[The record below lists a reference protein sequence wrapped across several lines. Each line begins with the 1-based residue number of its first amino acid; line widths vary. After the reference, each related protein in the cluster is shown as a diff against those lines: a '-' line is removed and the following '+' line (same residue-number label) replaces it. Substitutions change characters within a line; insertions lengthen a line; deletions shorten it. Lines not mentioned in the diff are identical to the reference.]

1 MSNDPTLTS
10 IRGRGAS
17 GNPPGRFDARW
28 FESEEDPA
36 GAPPPETQVFVDATR
51 GIIARNDSPDIGF
64 SQSINPYRGC
74 EHGCS
79 YCFARPSHAFLNL
92 SPGLDFETKIFTKPE
107 AATLLRKEL
116 ARPGYVCSPIALGTN
131 TDPYQPLERRLR
143 ITRGI
148 LEVLAEHEHP
158 FTIVTKSALVV
169 RDLDLIAPAAA
180 RHQAA
185 VHLSITTL
193 DPGLASRMEPR
204 AATPARRLETLRAL
218 AAAGV
223 PCGVMAAPMIPGLN
237 DHELERILEAARDA
251 GATSAGWVLLRLPH
265 ELKGLFESWLELH
278 EPKQAGKVLSRIRE
292 TRAGGLYDARF
303 GARQRG
309 EGVYAEMLAR
319 RFDVAAGRL
328 GLDRRHE
335 PLDVSRFR
343 KPGPKGLFD
352 R

>member
-1 MSNDPTLTS
+1 MHDERPSPV
-10 IRGRGAS
+10 RGRGSAT
-17 GNPPGRFDARW
+17 NPPGRFEPRW

-36 GAPPPETQVFVDATR
+36 GAPPAETQVFVDATR
-51 GIIARNDSPDIGF
+51 GIIAHNDSPDVGF

-92 SPGLDFETKIFTKPE
+92 SPGLDFETKIFTKPD
-107 AATLLRKEL
+107 ASRLLKKEL
-116 ARPGYVCSPIALGTN
+116 ARPAYVCSPIALGTN

-148 LEVLAEHEHP
+148 LEVLVEHEHP

-180 RHQAA
+180 RRQAA

-204 AATPARRLETLRAL
+204 AATPARRLDALRAL
-218 AAAGV
+218 GAAGV

-265 ELKGLFESWLELH
+265 ELKGLFESWLKLH
-278 EPKQAGKVLSRIRE
+278 EPTQADKVLSRIRE
-292 TRAGGLYDARF
+292 TRGGGLYDARF
-303 GARQRG
+303 GTRQRG
-309 EGVYAEMLAR
+309 QGVYADLLAR
-319 RFDVAAGRL
+319 RFKVAAGRL

>member
-28 FESEEDPA
+28 FESEEEPA

-180 RHQAA
+180 RHQAE

>member
-1 MSNDPTLTS
+1 MSDERHPP

-17 GNPPGRFDARW
+17 TNPAGRFEPRW

-36 GAPPPETQVFVDATR
+36 EVPPPETQVFVDATR
-51 GIIARNDSPDIGF
+51 GIIAHNDSPDIGF

-79 YCFARPSHAFLNL
+79 YCFARPTHAFLNL
-92 SPGLDFETKIFTKPE
+92 SPGLDFETKIFTKPD
-107 AATLLRKEL
+107 ASRLLREEL
-116 ARPGYVCSPIALGTN
+116 ARPRYVCSPIALGTN

-180 RHQAA
+180 RRQAA

-204 AATPARRLETLRAL
+204 AATPARRLDALRAL
-218 AAAGV
+218 AEAGV

-237 DHELERILEAARDA
+237 DHELEKILEAARDA

-265 ELKGLFESWLELH
+265 ELKGLFESWLTLH
-278 EPKQAGKVLSRIRE
+278 EPTQADKVLSRIRE
-292 TRAGGLYDARF
+292 TRGGGLYDARF
-303 GARQRG
+303 GSRQRG
-309 EGVYAEMLAR
+309 EGVYADMLAR
-319 RFDVAAGRL
+319 RFKVAAGRL